1 MKNDNLNTILF
12 EDFNPKTQ
20 IKQRIE
26 SLRAELERH
35 TKLYYVD
42 AAPEISDK
50 EFDDMLAE
58 LRKLEDANPE
68 FISPTS
74 PTRRVGGEPISG
86 FEPFSHIIPMQSLEN
101 TYALGEIA
109 EYDALVRSLSGLDKI
124 EYVVEPKVDGLAFCV
139 HYKDGEFVAAATRGD
154 GTTGDNVSQ
163 NVRTINSIPMRIPT
177 TAPWVELRG
186 EIYMPKA
193 VFVELVAEQEA
204 RGEEPF
210 KNPRNAAAGSLKLL
224 DPRIVATRKLDAVL
238 YAAGRLDGIEEPT
251 THAGLTKMMADLGFK
266 TQPRSWIC
274 QGLDDVYKA
283 IAELEQLRHSFPFE
297 IDGAVI
303 KVNDRTAYRTLG
315 ATAKAPRWAR
325 AYKYAPEQAETVVE
339 AITVQV
345 GRTGVLTPVAELRT
359 VRLSGSDISRA
370 TLHNSDEIRRKD
382 IRVGDHVMIEK
393 AGEVIPAVV
402 KVVTEARTGIEQEF
416 VMPDKCPV
424 CGSPVYQE
432 PGEVAIKCGNFLCPA
447 QLTRRIIHFASREA
461 LNIEGLGDKVAQALV
476 DQQCLRTPLDLYNQ
490 DEAWLST
497 LSLEGALPNGVQP
510 GCAVQQTLGCDIND
524 SATKQRILGKANAH
538 TIMNALQRAREL
550 PLARWIYAMGIP
562 GIGATTA
569 QDIAR
574 LHKDFYELANSKI
587 VSDISSLYELMDEA
601 DYINPR
607 SQRVHALGVEER
619 VNCAERHTVV
629 CDQIIELGERLVK
642 EKLATKVK
650 NANLKYTCV
659 IKPEAARSLK
669 QFFASDQGQQLLEH
683 MRLYGI
689 NPETK
694 LTVESSTPL
703 SGKKLVITGTLT
715 TMGRTQAV
723 QLVINAGGRV
733 ADSVSKETDYLV
745 IGEKPGSNKTTR
757 AKELGIT
764 ILTEDEFIALATPT
778 SPVATPSVA
787 LETVAKEEKRVPQ
800 QLELF

>member
-1 MKNDNLNTILF
+1 MKTNNLDTSLF
-12 EDFNPKTQ
+12 GDFNPKSE
-20 IKQRIE
+20 IKQRID

-50 EFDDMLAE
+50 QFDDMLLE

-68 FISPTS
+68 FITSTS

-109 EYDALVRSLSGLDKI
+109 EYDALVRSLSGLDKV

-139 HYKDGEFVAAATRGD
+139 HYKDGEFFAAATRGN

-193 VFVELVAEQEA
+193 VFVELVTEQEA

-238 YAAGRLDGIEEPT
+238 YGAGRIDGIEEPS
-251 THAGLTKMMADLGFK
+251 THAGLTKLISDLGFR
-266 TQPRSWIC
+266 TQPRTWIC

-303 KVNDRTAYRTLG
+303 KVNDRTIYRTLG
-315 ATAKAPRWAR
+315 STAKAPRWAR

-359 VRLSGSDISRA
+359 VRLAGSDISRA
-370 TLHNSDEIRRKD
+370 TLHNLDEIRRKD

-402 KVVTEARTGIEQEF
+402 SVVTSARCGIEQEF
-416 VMPDKCPV
+416 EMPDKCPV
-424 CGSPVYQE
+424 CGAPVFQE

-461 LNIEGLGDKVAQALV
+461 LNIEGLGDKVAQAIV
-476 DQQCLRTPLDLYNQ
+476 DQQCVRTPLDLYNQ

-497 LSLEGALPNGVQP
+497 LSLEGALPSGVQP
-510 GCAVQQTLGCDIND
+510 SIQQQTFGCEIND
-524 SATKQRILGKANAH
+524 SATKQRTLGKANAH
-538 TIMNALQRAREL
+538 TIMNALQRAKEL
-550 PLARWIYAMGIP
+550 PLARWIFAIGIP

-574 LHKDFYELANSKI
+574 LHKDFYDLANSKI
-587 VSDISSLYELMDEA
+587 VSDISTLYELMDEA
-601 DYINPR
+601 DYINPK
-607 SQRVHALGVEER
+607 SHRVRALDIDER
-619 VNCAERHTVV
+619 VSCAERFTVV

-650 NANLKYTCV
+650 NANLKYTCT

-669 QFFASDQGQQLLEH
+669 QFFASEQGQQQLEQ
-683 MRLYGI
+683 MRLLGI
-689 NPETK
+689 NPEAK
-694 LTVESSTPL
+694 LSIEQSTPL

-745 IGEKPGSNKTTR
+745 IGEKPGGNKTSR

-764 ILTEDEFIALATPT
+764 ILTEDEFVALAKPTESTPVEE
-778 SPVATPSVA
+778 PVSIPVVPV
-787 LETVAKEEKRVPQ
+787 EAKPVQ
-800 QLELF
+800 QELF

>member
-1 MKNDNLNTILF
+1 MKADNLNTTLF
-12 EDFNPKTQ
+12 GDFDPKSE
-20 IKQRIE
+20 IKQRID

-50 EFDDMLAE
+50 QFDDMLAE

-68 FISPTS
+68 FISATS

-109 EYDALVRSLSGLDKI
+109 EYDALVRSLSGLDKV

-139 HYKDGEFVAAATRGD
+139 HYKDGEFVAAATRGN

-238 YAAGRLDGIEEPT
+238 YGAGRIDGIEEPS
-251 THAGLTKMMADLGFK
+251 THAGLTKLISDLGFR

-283 IAELEQLRHSFPFE
+283 IAELERLRHSFPFE

-303 KVNDRTAYRTLG
+303 KVNDRTSYRALG

-359 VRLSGSDISRA
+359 VRLAGSDISRA

-402 KVVTEARTGIEQEF
+402 SVVTSARTGIEQEF

-424 CGSPVYQE
+424 CGAPVFQE

-461 LNIEGLGDKVAQALV
+461 LNIEGLGDKVAQAIV
-476 DQQCLRTPLDLYNQ
+476 DQQCVRTPLDLYNQ

-497 LSLEGALPNGVQP
+497 LSLESALPNGVQSS
-510 GCAVQQTLGCDIND
+510 CQQQTFGCEIND
-524 SATKQRILGKANAH
+524 SATKQRTLGKANAH
-538 TIMNALQRAREL
+538 TIMNALQRAKEL
-550 PLARWIYAMGIP
+550 PLARWIFAIGIP

-574 LHKDFYELANSKI
+574 LHKDFYELANSRI
-587 VSDISSLYELMDEA
+587 VSDISTLYELMDEA
-601 DYINPR
+601 DYINPK
-607 SQRVHALGVEER
+607 SHRVRALDIEER
-619 VNCAERHTVV
+619 VNCAERFTVV

-650 NANLKYTCV
+650 NANLKYTCM

-669 QFFASDQGQQLLEH
+669 QFFASEQGQQQLEQ
-683 MRLYGI
+683 MRLLGI

-694 LTVESSTPL
+694 LAAEVETPL
-703 SGKKLVITGTLT
+703 SGKKLVITGTLAS
-715 TMGRTQAV
+715 MGRTQAV
-723 QLVINAGGRV
+723 QMVINAGGRV

-745 IGEKPGSNKTTR
+745 IGEKPGGNKTSR

-764 ILTEDEFIALATPT
+764 ILTEEEFVALAKPTESTPVEE
-778 SPVATPSVA
+778 PVSIPVVPV
-787 LETVAKEEKRVPQ
+787 EAKPVQ
-800 QLELF
+800 QELF